1 MVVYYRYVLLMLIT
15 EQNWKKE
22 SEFQQ
27 KYYRYRFHL
36 LFRYSSTCQY
46 NFPSKFQKLLTE
58 AYVVAFLS
66 TLLLP
71 ILRKLTDDNIEGLS
85 KTN

>member
-1 MVVYYRYVLLMLIT
+1 MSIHT
-15 EQNWKKE
+15 EQNGKKKA
-22 SEFQQ
+22 SFNVST
-27 KYYRYRFHL
+27 KTIRFRL
-36 LFRYSSTCQY
+36 RFTYSSTCQS

>member
-1 MVVYYRYVLLMLIT
+1 MIRNKMEKRKRVSTKTDKISPSFSL
-15 EQNWKKE
+15 
-22 SEFQQ
+22 
-27 KYYRYRFHL
+27 H
-36 LFRYSSTCQY
+36 SSTCQS

>member
-1 MVVYYRYVLLMLIT
+1 MVVLPVRLDNVGYGTKMESDLTFLLTL
-15 EQNWKKE
+15 
-22 SEFQQ
+22 
-27 KYYRYRFHL
+27 
-36 LFRYSSTCQY
+36 STCQY